1 MWRLAAVLLLGW
13 CGAAL
18 GQQPVALVL
27 GDSISAGYGL
37 PTGRGWVNLLAQKME
52 REGYRFKVVNASV
65 SGETTLGGRN
75 RLPPLLAQY
84 RPTVVIVELGAND
97 ALRGSQLASVRT
109 NLDAIVADSR
119 AAGAKVL
126 VLGMRIPP
134 NYGPAYG
141 RDFSRLFGTVAKS
154 SKSALVPFLLEGF
167 AQRRD
172 LFQEDGI
179 HPGIAAQAIMADMY
193 SRRCGRCWAASSA
206 EGRRATIGRLFGD
219 DVQPLRLQMTAI
231 IRRLAHDK
239 AIALSTLGA
248 PSSPTLPEGEGSMKP
263 PSSPALPGEKGAVA
277 LPLPPGE
284 GPRVREASR
293 WVRQAEQCRQ
303 S

>member
-13 CGAAL
+13 HGAAL

-141 RDFSRLFGTVAKS
+141 RDFSQLFGTVAKT

-167 AQRRD
+167 AQRRN

-179 HPGIAAQAIMADMY
+179 HPGIAAQAIMADTVF
-193 SRRCGRCWAASSA
+193 AAL
-206 EGRRATIGRLFGD
+206 R
-219 DVQPLRLQMTAI
+219 PLL
-231 IRRLAHDK
+231 D
-239 AIALSTLGA
+239 
-248 PSSPTLPEGEGSMKP
+248 
-263 PSSPALPGEKGAVA
+263 AVK
-277 LPLPPGE
+277 
-284 GPRVREASR
+284 R
-293 WVRQAEQCRQ
+293 
-303 S
+303 